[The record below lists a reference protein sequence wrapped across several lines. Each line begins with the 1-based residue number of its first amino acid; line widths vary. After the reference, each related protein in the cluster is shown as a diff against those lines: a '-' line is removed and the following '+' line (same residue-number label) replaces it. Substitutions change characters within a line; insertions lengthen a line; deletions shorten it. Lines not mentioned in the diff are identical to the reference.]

1 MAFKDILGAL
11 GIGGD
16 DASSASE
23 QTRRISDYIPQEI
36 TPNISDLL
44 KGTGLENITQSNADL
59 RQLDNQNIQAQNEA
73 TQAQLDDLRQAQGDY
88 ESSQNPWYKQLY
100 KGALDKAGGAGSAI
114 KNFATSDLGKKLGGA
129 ALETGAGLIGQSQL
143 RRGQEQYLTSYDEA
157 LKRVQEA
164 QKVSPEMFNAVKE
177 DPEQMA
183 MRQQALKGLS
193 QRAEMG
199 LTPEDQAALA
209 SINRQAANQF
219 RANQATIG
227 QEQARRGV
235 QLGGLGLA
243 QSMGAADQAL
253 QNQALAGQN
262 QAAMSFQAKQNAL
275 QNLGNQTNQALQ
287 SDYARQIGKAEN
299 LSHLG
304 QFNAQQQAQANQL
317 AANTMLGKG
326 QLQQQIA
333 AGKAASTGQLGQ
345 VASGLINPNQQVKAQ
360 PQPTQAQQPQQK
372 KPGQV

>member
-1 MAFKDILGAL
+1 MGGLINKDNVQQ
-11 GIGGD
+11 
-16 DASSASE
+16 ASE
-23 QTRRISDYIPQEI
+23 ITKKISDSVPQQIIPDMGAI
-36 TPNISDLL
+36 L
-44 KGTGLENITQSNADL
+44 KGTGLENLTQSAADM
-59 RQLDNQNIQAQNEA
+59 RQLDNQNIQTQNEA
-73 TQAQLDDLRQAQGDY
+73 TQAQLDELRQAQGDY
-88 ESSQNPWYKQLY
+88 ESDQNPWYKQLY

-114 KNFATSDLGKKLGGA
+114 KDFATSDLGKKLGGA

-157 LKRVQEA
+157 LKKVQDA
-164 QKVSPEMFNAVKE
+164 QKVSPEMFNVVKE

-219 RANQATIG
+219 KANQATIG

-299 LSHLG
+299 LSQLG
-304 QFNAQQQAQANQL
+304 QFNAQQQSRANQ
-317 AANTMLGKG
+317 AAADTMLGKG
-326 QLQQQIA
+326 KLQQQIA
-333 AGKAASTGQLGQ
+333 GGKAASTGQLGQ
-345 VASGLINPNQQVKAQ
+345 VAAGLINTNQQAKPQQAQ
-360 PQPTQAQQPQQK
+360 PQVAKQTPQK